1 MILAALKGLAA
12 LPRLVDAVESLGDIA
27 TAQMAQKR
35 KDDKNKKVD
44 DLIAAAR
51 ARREQRLLDG
61 EAARFLRDSGKAS
74 SGDGERDIDG

>member
-44 DLIAAAR
+44 DLINAAR

>member
-35 KDDKNKKVD
+35 KDDKDKMVD
-44 DLIAAAR
+44 DLIDAAR
-51 ARREQRLLDG
+51 ERRLHKH
-61 EAARFLRDSGKAS
+61 EAERVLRDRGEESG
-74 SGDGERDIDG
+74 GNGGGNIDS

>member
-44 DLIAAAR
+44 DLIDAAR
-51 ARREQRLLDG
+51 VRRKQRLLDS
-61 EAARFLRDSGKAS
+61 EAERVSGDSGKPS
-74 SGDGERDIDG
+74 DWNGNGDLDG